1 MVSLPVDVLLGLY
14 LGTLVG
20 IIPALAVWGAS
31 FGVRYREGLSLS
43 RAGAVGLGL
52 AVAAGNG
59 AVLWIVGEPVLA
71 DASPL
76 RLALAVALAVAFSL
90 YAHSKGDTAAAE
102 FPRRLSIT
110 EFAGRGIST
119 DRAELIDGG
128 AEVRIRVVGA
138 VADVDGYPT
147 LPDQLRAEVGN
158 AEFELPADLRL
169 SELEHRVEDRLET
182 IYDLATAEVDID
194 ERGRAQVAAAPPF
207 SGLSKRVGGGR
218 HAVSVSGLV
227 PTGIARGDEVTVIT
241 PGAQVRG
248 TVISARSSGPTAA
261 TEDGDDPDIEPRSDE
276 SVAEAEDVP
285 RQVRTPTTDG
295 GEGQITVAVTR
306 TDVQPLLRASES
318 KIVVE
323 SRELDREYEV
333 VSMLRRAGHQ
343 LQRIAVQSG
352 SRLDGMTLG
361 RAALRDEHDVAV
373 LAVRKEYG
381 WLIAPD
387 GETRLESGDE
397 LFAAGTRENL
407 TAFESGGA

>member
-14 LGTLVG
+14 LGALVG
-20 IIPALAVWGAS
+20 VCPALGVWAAS
-31 FGVRYREGLSLS
+31 FGFRYREGLSLP
-43 RAGAVGLGL
+43 RAGAVGIGL
-52 AVAAGNG
+52 VVAAANA
-59 AVLWIVGEPVLA
+59 AVLVVVDEPVLA
-71 DASPL
+71 AAGPL
-76 RLALAVALAVAFSL
+76 RLALAVGVVVAASL
-90 YAHSKGDTAAAE
+90 YAHSKGDTTAEE
-102 FPRRLSIT
+102 FPRRLSLT
-110 EFAGRGIST
+110 EFTGQGIAT
-119 DRAELIDGG
+119 DRAELIDDG

-138 VADVDGYPT
+138 VTDVDGYPA
-147 LPDQLRAEVGN
+147 LPEELRAEIAN

-169 SELEHRVEDRLET
+169 SELERRVADRLET
-182 IYDLATAEVDID
+182 TYDLATAEVDID

-218 HAVSVSGLV
+218 HAVTVSGLV

-248 TVISARSSGPTAA
+248 TVISARSAGSG
-261 TEDGDDPDIEPRSDE
+261 DGQTPRQDIEPRSDDDPADGE
-276 SVAEAEDVP
+276 EVP

-295 GEGQITVAVTR
+295 GEGQVTVAVTR
-306 TDVQPLLRASES
+306 TDVQPLLRASET

-343 LQRIAVQSG
+343 IKRIAVRPG
-352 SRLDGMTLG
+352 SRLAGTVLG
-361 RAALRDEHDVAV
+361 RTDLREEHDVAV
-373 LAVRKEYG
+373 LAVRKENG

-387 GETRLESGDE
+387 GETRLETGDE

-407 TAFESGGA
+407 TAFESGGV